1 MPLSPAALDIGG
13 VAIAAATTH
22 LQLHSAAPTAGVGH
36 EDGSRTAATFTTDGA
51 GKVELDS
58 AVAFTGLTASGPVT
72 YVSKWSASSGG
83 TFLGQYALTG
93 DLAANA
99 AGQYTLDT
107 LPDTV
112 SAS

>member
-1 MPLSPAALDIGG
+1 MPLSAAALDVGG

-36 EDGSRTAATFTTDGA
+36 EAGSRAAATFTTDGA
-51 GKVELDS
+51 GKVELS
-58 AVAFTGLTASGPVT
+58 TAVAFTGLTASGAIT
-72 YVSKWSASSGG
+72 YVSKWSAASSG

-93 DLAANA
+93 DQAANA

-107 LPDTV
+107 LVDTV
-112 SAS
+112 TAS